1 MRIPQGLG
9 FDLTNG
15 VNLAIV
21 LVNGNVLQGTLLA
34 VVGDRNMGYY
44 PPIPPNQQPRENNT
58 EFLLLQLTCAFASFP
73 EGTIIAVNVEQIQL
87 IGPDTFT
94 CID

>member
-9 FDLTNG
+9 FDLTCG
-15 VNLAIV
+15 INLAVV
-21 LVNGNVLQGTLLA
+21 LANGNVLQGTLLG
-34 VVGDRNMGYY
+34 VVGDRNIGYY
-44 PPIPPNQQPRENNT
+44 PPIPPNQQPEDTT
-58 EFLLLQLTCAFASFP
+58 EFLLLQLTCAFSSFP